1 MFNTEEGIF
10 PRAGQKVE
18 QGANLLSELSEVLEA
33 VLSLHV
39 LHLPEQDPKDSV
51 TKTCHLL

>member
-18 QGANLLSELSEVLEA
+18 QGAKVLSELSEVLEA